1 MQVNGSHGNVET
13 RLLLRKWGKEGKEPR
28 GPVGMGAPASLE
40 GKPVNL
46 ASEVVEFSWA
56 RGSSLITSLH
66 LLALGVVTCSLDLAI
81 LWHLAPVKK
90 TAVMTSMHH
99 IPSTPTP

>member
-13 RLLLRKWGKEGKEPR
+13 RLLLSKWGKEEK
-28 GPVGMGAPASLE
+28 VGMGSPASLE

-46 ASEVVEFSWA
+46 ASEVAEFSWA
-56 RGSSLITSLH
+56 RGISLITSLH
-66 LLALGVVTCSLDLAI
+66 LLALGVETCSLDLAI

-90 TAVMTSMHH
+90 TAIMTSMHH